1 MLENNRENIICSN
14 TDQEKSERAMSGER
28 EEMSLTEMESH
39 GDLLKEELQVNQ

>member
-1 MLENNRENIICSN
+1 MLEKNRKNICSN
-14 TDQEKSERAMSGER
+14 TDQEKSKRAMSGER

>member
-1 MLENNRENIICSN
+1 MLENNRENICSH